1 MGAETE
7 NFATTMTEIQ
17 EVSSHGEPFYLS
29 AEFFVGVAFVVV
41 VAFLFIP
48 VKKALNA
55 LIFQRIARIKNDLQ
69 EAENLKLEAQK
80 LYAEYE
86 RKLLNKDAE
95 VAEII
100 SEEEN
105 FIAEKKENKTREL
118 ENFLKQKQIEAE
130 SRISLALE
138 QANIEINNAVANRA
152 MDILTTIFQSG
163 LSAKEY
169 NQLIDNSINRLKKIP
184 LK

>member
-1 MGAETE
+1 ME
-7 NFATTMTEIQ
+7 NFATTMAEIQ

-29 AEFFVGVAFVVV
+29 AEFFVGIAFVVV
-41 VAFLFIP
+41 VALLFVP
-48 VKKALNA
+48 VKKALNS

-95 VAEII
+95 VAKII

-118 ENFLKQKQIEAE
+118 ENFLKQKQNEVN
-130 SRISLALE
+130 SRINMALE
-138 QANIEINNAVANRA
+138 QANMEINNAVANRVIDTLIA
-152 MDILTTIFQSG
+152 VFQSD

-169 NQLIDNSINRLKKIP
+169 NQLIDNSINKLKKIP